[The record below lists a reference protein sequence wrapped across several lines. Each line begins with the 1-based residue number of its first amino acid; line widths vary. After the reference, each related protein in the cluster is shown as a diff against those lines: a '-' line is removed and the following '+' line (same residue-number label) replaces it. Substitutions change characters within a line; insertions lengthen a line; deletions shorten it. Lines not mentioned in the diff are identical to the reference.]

1 MNIITREELKEKEA
15 CIEGLVLF
23 DKLAIDGKLELSTTQ
38 NAEHVLRNGGHVY
51 WEWLRENFATPSLY
65 HANLRGANLS
75 GADLRGANLRDADLR
90 DADLR
95 GANLHGANL
104 HGADLS
110 DAYLRDANLSDADLR
125 DANLH
130 GADLSDAIGYTP

>member
-75 GADLRGANLRDADLR
+75 GADLSGANLRDANLRDADLR
-90 DADLR
+90 DADL
-95 GANLHGANL
+95 HG
-104 HGADLS
+104 
-110 DAYLRDANLSDADLR
+110 
-125 DANLH
+125 ANLH

>member
-15 CIEGLVLF
+15 CIEGLALF

-65 HANLRGANLS
+65 HANLS
-75 GADLRGANLRDADLR
+75 
-90 DADLR
+90 